1 MSGLSPVTGRG
12 VDPRSDEYV
21 IQSVTDVLTT
31 PIGSRVMLRAYGSH
45 LPDLVDQPN
54 TPILRQRLYGATA
67 LALLRWHRASRLKTV
82 RLEGEGSGAVL
93 RLDLVRTDLPRPRAL
108 SMSLPLPLRAAA
120 TRH

>member
-1 MSGLSPVTGRG
+1 MSGLNPSTGRAI
-12 VDPRSDEYV
+12 DPRSDAYV
-21 IQSVTDVLTT
+21 IQSITDTLTT
-31 PIGSRVMLRAYGSH
+31 PIGSRVMLRAYGSY
-45 LPDLVDQPN
+45 LPGLVDQPN
-54 TPILRQRLYGATA
+54 TPTLRQKLYGATA

-82 RLEGEGSGAVL
+82 RLEGEGSSAVL